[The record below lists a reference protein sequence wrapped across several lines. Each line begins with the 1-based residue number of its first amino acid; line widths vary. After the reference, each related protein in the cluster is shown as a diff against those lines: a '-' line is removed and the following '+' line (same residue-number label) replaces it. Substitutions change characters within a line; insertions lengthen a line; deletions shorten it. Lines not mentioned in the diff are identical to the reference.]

1 MFSSMRANR
10 ADDKVA
16 KRKPPPP
23 MQFGADQPLWA
34 AWLYYEEGL
43 KQDEIAER
51 LGISRASVFNLLQKA
66 RDEGIVTIT
75 IDPTRLERA
84 DLSVELKEKGGLL
97 ECYVLPA
104 GGSAA
109 ALYDRIGRLGARI
122 LEQKIEND
130 DVIGVAW
137 GRTVMS
143 LSKALSPANKPGVT
157 VAQVTGS
164 SIATYDFSPELCT
177 SNIAARLNARCVNL
191 HAPGVVSNPSMKTLL
206 MQEPIIEQ
214 HFTLLRQCTKTLFG
228 VTHLSGPTLLE
239 DSGVMTEELLLQY
252 QKKGAVGFASG
263 YFFDP
268 DGTIIRTGFDDR
280 HIVMPIED
288 FINVPRRICIGGGAE
303 KITAIQGM
311 LKAALANVLI
321 TDQDTARSLC
331 RIL

>member
-1 MFSSMRANR
+1 MAPKQ
-10 ADDKVA
+10 DK
-16 KRKPPPP
+16 KRPAPP
-23 MQFGADQPLWA
+23 MQFAADQALWA
-34 AWLYYEEGL
+34 AWLYYEESL

-66 RDEGIVTIT
+66 REDGLVTIT

-84 DLSVELKEKGGLL
+84 DLSMELKDKGNLL

-104 GGSAA
+104 GGGNTP
-109 ALYDRIGRLGARI
+109 LFDRIGRLGARI
-122 LEQKIEND
+122 LEQKIGDD

-143 LSKALSPANKPGVT
+143 LSKALSPANKSGVT

-191 HAPGVVSNPSMKTLL
+191 HAPGVVSNARMKELL

-214 HFTLLRQCTKTLFG
+214 HFDLLKQCTITLFG
-228 VTHLSGPTLLE
+228 VTALKGPTLLE
-239 DSGVMTEELLLQY
+239 DSGVMTEDMLVDY
-252 QKKGAVGFASG
+252 QQRGAVGFASG
-263 YFFDP
+263 YFFNR
-268 DGTIIRTGFDDR
+268 DGGIVRTDFDDR

-288 FINVPRRICIGGGAE
+288 FLRVPRRICIGGGVDKVE
-303 KITAIQGM
+303 AICGM
-311 LKAALANVLI
+311 LRGGLANVLI
-321 TDQDTARSLC
+321 TDQDTARAVCAVLS
-331 RIL
+331 

>member
-1 MFSSMRANR
+1 MRAPR
-10 ADDKVA
+10 AADKTER
-16 KRKPPPP
+16 RKPSPP
-23 MQFGADQPLWA
+23 MQFGADQVLWA

-66 RDEGIVTIT
+66 REERIVTIT

-109 ALYDRIGRLGARI
+109 ALYDRIGLLGARI
-122 LEQKIEND
+122 LEHKIEDD

-191 HAPGVVSNPSMKTLL
+191 HAPGVVSNSRMKTLL
-206 MQEPIIEQ
+206 MQEPIIDQ
-214 HFTLLRQCTKTLFG
+214 HFNLLRQCTKTLFG

-239 DSGVMTEELLLQY
+239 DSGVMTEELLMQY
-252 QKKGAVGFASG
+252 QNSGAVGFASG
-263 YFFDP
+263 YFFDL
-268 DGTIIRTGFDDR
+268 DGRIVRTGFDDR

-288 FINVPRRICIGGGAE
+288 FIKVPQRICIGGGIE
-303 KITAIQGM
+303 KVAAIQGM

-321 TDQDTARSLC
+321 TDQETARSLC
-331 RIL
+331 AGLR

>member
-1 MFSSMRANR
+1 MRATR
-10 ADDKVA
+10 ADDKIA

-66 RDEGIVTIT
+66 RDDGIVTIT

-104 GGSAA
+104 DGSGA

-122 LEQKIEND
+122 LEQKIED
-130 DVIGVAW
+130 EDVIGVAW

-164 SIATYDFSPELCT
+164 SMATYDFSPELCT

-191 HAPGVVSNPSMKTLL
+191 HAPGVVSNPSMKKLL

-214 HFTLLRQCTKTLFG
+214 HFNLLRQCTKTLFG

-252 QKKGAVGFASG
+252 QQSGAVGFASG

-268 DGTIIRTGFDDR
+268 EGKIIRTGFDDR

-288 FINVPRRICIGGGAE
+288 FFQVPRRICIGGGPE

-311 LKAALANVLI
+311 LKAELANVLI

-331 RIL
+331 GIL